1 MEHLRVI
8 ASVFC
13 KSNHYYVSTDG
24 SISIS
29 KYAIA
34 KAIILRLSRERR
46 KETFKRLFN
55 QFMAYFIHLNSR
67 TGKIY

>member
-1 MEHLRVI
+1 MAHLRVI

-34 KAIILRLSRERR
+34 KVITLRLSRERT

-55 QFMAYFIHLNSR
+55 QFMAYFIH
-67 TGKIY
+67 

>member
-1 MEHLRVI
+1 MAHLRVI

-34 KAIILRLSRERR
+34 KVITLRLSRERT
-46 KETFKRLFN
+46 KETFKTRELTK
-55 QFMAYFIHLNSR
+55 YTDKRSC
-67 TGKIY
+67 K